1 MTTPN
6 ETYAAIVGATA
17 RIDWKDLEPHFA
29 RGELLEVDASLDLV
43 EVAQALIDDN
53 SAAVKGWMQQN
64 LLTSLADARAADW
77 HQRDP
82 DTLWAVVIRP
92 WVLVQERAAGSA
104 K

>member
-29 RGELLEVDASLDLV
+29 RCELLEVDASLDLV

-64 LLTSLADARAADW
+64 LLTSLADARAEDW

>member
-29 RGELLEVDASLDLV
+29 RGELVEVDASLDLV

-82 DTLWAVVIRP
+82 ETLWAVVIRP